1 MFFIYHIIY
10 YIYISYF
17 IFHISYFIHFP
28 CSGRWSFE
36 AAKLLKAGSKYM
48 LLAILLLLS
57 RGSPSL
63 RMWGKREVENFREPR
78 ECRCLQPSAFASLLR
93 AYLEMC

>member
-1 MFFIYHIIY
+1 MFFIC
-10 YIYISYF
+10 F
-17 IFHISYFIHFP
+17 ICFP
-28 CSGRWSFE
+28 CSGHWPFE

-63 RMWGKREVENFREPR
+63 RMWGMGEVEKVEKVIFI
-78 ECRCLQPSAFASLLR
+78 RCLQSSAFASLLR
-93 AYLEMC
+93 AYLRMR